1 MRKIAATIVACAS
14 LVLFA
19 ATRGEAAAPDTPEPV
34 KPKPVPTIEPRL
46 ERPPYIESARRTPL
60 KGLASQVTAIAYGE
74 GPLSFDVEIVNPPS
88 TALETSLVVERLEG
102 GPAEEIAR
110 VPVEVP
116 AGGRAF
122 ATFADPRGLK
132 DGCASN
138 RLRVSLQT
146 GTSSRTLKM
155 TPSCAFASDPVD
167 PGAQLP
173 EARRV
178 EQQSGRL
185 SYHAPRL
192 ASSSLACGEPITVRA
207 TARNGASTTA
217 TGARLRIEGPSV
229 DGVSD
234 RFDLG
239 PGKERVVTATLPSF
253 GGVPGS
259 YVLRIDPAGSVPVH
273 QPGWNV
279 KVTRSCRVDVDLE
292 R

>member
-1 MRKIAATIVACAS
+1 V
-14 LVLFA
+14 
-19 ATRGEAAAPDTPEPV
+19 
-34 KPKPVPTIEPRL
+34 
-46 ERPPYIESARRTPL
+46 
-60 KGLASQVTAIAYGE
+60 
-74 GPLSFDVEIVNPPS
+74 
-88 TALETSLVVERLEG
+88 
-102 GPAEEIAR
+102 IAR

-116 AGGRAF
+116 AGGRTF

-132 DGCASN
+132 DGCTPT
-138 RLRVSLQT
+138 RLRVSLET
-146 GTSSRTLKM
+146 GTSSRTLKT
-155 TPSCAFASDPVD
+155 TPSCAFASDPID

-173 EARRV
+173 EDRRL
-178 EQQSGRL
+178 ERQRGRL
-185 SYHAPRL
+185 SYHSPRL
-192 ASSSLACGEPITVRA
+192 TSSSLACGGPITVRA
-207 TARNGASTTA
+207 TATNGASTAA

-234 RFDLG
+234 RFDLA
-239 PGKERVVTATLPSF
+239 PGKERVVTATLSSF